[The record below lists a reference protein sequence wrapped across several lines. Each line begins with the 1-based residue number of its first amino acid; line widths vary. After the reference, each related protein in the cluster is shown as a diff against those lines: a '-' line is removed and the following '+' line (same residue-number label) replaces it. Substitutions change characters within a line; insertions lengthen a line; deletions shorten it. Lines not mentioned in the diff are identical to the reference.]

1 MDLNKHLT
9 KKGNQ
14 MIVSKGPIT
23 ILIPRSYEKYK
34 RLTVTDEVDTLA
46 MFEITIDGE
55 TKGFFV
61 SASVV
66 MKPSVVEYV
75 TDGGQEYVKCTF
87 TEGDIFFK
95 STQVVKNSN
104 IAYIVFSEYIEKGQI
119 PRFMKYDDLA
129 FLFDTVKKLT
139 GCSIPAEHATFEMIY
154 AHLSRNRNNLKV
166 PYRLTAMNEDPLF
179 LKLKDVPHA
188 STSTTAKL
196 VGSYLNDSIATSMVN
211 AADDQSDIEDLLRH

>member
-14 MIVSKGPIT
+14 VIVTKGPIT

-55 TKGFFV
+55 TKGFFA
-61 SASVV
+61 SASVI
-66 MKPSVVEYV
+66 MKPSTVEYV
-75 TDGGQEYVKCTF
+75 TDSGQEYLKCTF

-95 STQVVKNSN
+95 STSVVKNSN

-129 FLFDTVKKLT
+129 FLFDTVKRLT

-166 PYRLTAMNEDPLF
+166 PYRLTTMNEPPLF

-188 STSTTAKL
+188 ATSTTAKL
-196 VGSYLNDSIATSMVN
+196 IGSYLNNSIATSMVN
-211 AADDQSDIEDLLRH
+211 AAEDQSDIEDLLRH

>member
-14 MIVSKGPIT
+14 VIVTKGPIT

-55 TKGFFV
+55 TKGFFA
-61 SASVV
+61 SASVI

-75 TDGGQEYVKCTF
+75 TDSGQEYLKCTF

-95 STQVVKNSN
+95 STAVVKNSN

-119 PRFMKYDDLA
+119 PRFMNYNDLA
-129 FLFDTVKKLT
+129 FLFDTVKRLT

-166 PYRLTAMNEDPLF
+166 PYRLTTMNEPPLF

-188 STSTTAKL
+188 ATSTTAKL
-196 VGSYLNDSIATSMVN
+196 IGSYLNDSIATSMVN
-211 AADDQSDIEDLLRH
+211 AAEDQSDIEDLLRH